1 MYSHRKPI
9 SLAEKQA
16 YEEGLRIIGPFE
28 EPEGIVNRYDE
39 VPGESAEEK
48 LHFVLAQL
56 GWTQAQIAEALSVSR
71 RTVRRKK
78 TKFNLSQLRIVAL
91 TSYV

>member
-28 EPEGIVNRYDE
+28 EPEGIVNRYGE

-48 LHFVLAQL
+48 LHFILAQL
-56 GWTQAQIAEALSVSR
+56 GWTQNQIARALNVSI
-71 RTVRRKK
+71 RTVRRKRK
-78 TKFNLSQLRIVAL
+78 EFGLE
-91 TSYV
+91 